1 MGECNLVNVATVV
14 GKTYSTVL
22 QSSGLVQDGVT
33 HNVSSGNETWLVKS
47 LIIANR
53 SSNSTDNQ
61 VTVLTKNGSTTSVII
76 KNVWIPYGTSLVVI
90 DEATPIYLQYQDYV
104 DVQVQQGS
112 NIECVFKYETLR
124 E

>member
-1 MGECNLVNVATVV
+1 MGQCNLVNVGTVI

-53 SSNSTDNQ
+53 SSNGTDNQ
-61 VTVLTKNGSTTSVII
+61 VSVITKNGSNTTVVI
-76 KNVWIPYGTSLVVI
+76 KDVWIPYGTTLVVI
-90 DEATPIYLQYQDYV
+90 DESLPIYLQYQDYI
-104 DVQVQQGS
+104 DVQVQAGS

>member
-1 MGECNLVNVATVV
+1 MGECNLVNIGTVV

-22 QSSGLVQDGVT
+22 QSSGTVQDGVT

-47 LIIANR
+47 LIVANR

-61 VTVLTKNGSTTSVII
+61 ISVLMKNGAFTCVII
-76 KNVWIPYGTSLVVI
+76 KNVWVPYGTSLVVL
-90 DEATPIYLQYQDYV
+90 DEATPVYLQYQDYV
-104 DVQVQQGS
+104 QVQVQQGS